1 VSRPKQPE
9 RRELWRQRIAQQEA
23 SGQSIRGYCRDHR
36 LSEHSFY
43 LWRKQLGK
51 PSNSARPVSFA
62 LVEAARPSQA
72 PIELI
77 LVSGETVRIP
87 ADAATLRLVFH
98 ALQNKPA

>member
-1 VSRPKQPE
+1 MSRPKQPE
-9 RRELWRQRIAQQEA
+9 RRERWRQRIAQQET
-23 SGQSIRGYCRDHR
+23 SGQSIRAFCRDHR

-43 LWRKQLGK
+43 LWRKQLGR
-51 PSNSARPVSFA
+51 PSSSVKPVSFA

-77 LVSGETVRIP
+77 LVSGETLRIP
-87 ADAATLRLVFH
+87 ADAATLRLVFD